1 MVSVSVFCPSCSATQ
16 GVVRNGKSTAG
27 HQRYLCSHCLKT
39 WQLTFTYT
47 ASQPGTHQKII
58 DMAMNG
64 VGCRATA
71 RIMGIGLNT
80 IFRHLKNSQAAAVT
94 SRIQPGS
101 DVIVCAEMDEQWGY
115 VGAKSR
121 QRWLFYAY
129 DRIRRTVV
137 AHVFGE
143 RTMATLERLLSLLSA
158 FEVVVWMTDGWPL
171 YESRLKEKLHVISK
185 RYTQRIV
192 RHNLNLRQH
201 LARLGRKSLSFSK
214 SVELHDKVIGH
225 YLNIKHYQ

>member
-1 MVSVSVFCPSCSATQ
+1 MRQILTRRLTLYAY
-16 GVVRNGKSTAG
+16 GKSTAG
-27 HQRYLCSHCLKT
+27 HQRYLCSHCRKT
-39 WQLTFTYT
+39 WQLTFTYA

-71 RIMGIGLNT
+71 RLMGVGLNT
-80 IFRHLKNSQAAAVT
+80 ILRHFKKLRPQSVT

-101 DVIVCAEMDEQWGY
+101 DIIVCAEMDEQWGY

-129 DRIRRTVV
+129 DRIRRAVV

-143 RTMATLERLLSLLSA
+143 RTIATLERLLNLLSV
-158 FEVVVWMTDGWPL
+158 FDVVLWMTDGWPM
-171 YESRLKEKLHVISK
+171 YESRLKGKLHVISK
-185 RYTQRIV
+185 RYTQRIE

>member
-1 MVSVSVFCPSCSATQ
+1 M
-16 GVVRNGKSTAG
+16 
-27 HQRYLCSHCLKT
+27 
-39 WQLTFTYT
+39 
-47 ASQPGTHQKII
+47 
-58 DMAMNG
+58 
-64 VGCRATA
+64 
-71 RIMGIGLNT
+71 
-80 IFRHLKNSQAAAVT
+80 VT

-143 RTMATLERLLSLLSA
+143 RTLATLERLLSLLSA
-158 FEVVVWMTDGWPL
+158 CIE
-171 YESRLKEKLHVISK
+171 
-185 RYTQRIV
+185 

>member
-1 MVSVSVFCPSCSATQ
+1 M
-16 GVVRNGKSTAG
+16 
-27 HQRYLCSHCLKT
+27 
-39 WQLTFTYT
+39 
-47 ASQPGTHQKII
+47 
-58 DMAMNG
+58 
-64 VGCRATA
+64 
-71 RIMGIGLNT
+71 
-80 IFRHLKNSQAAAVT
+80 
-94 SRIQPGS
+94 QPGS

-129 DRIRRTVV
+129 DSLRKTVV

-143 RTMATLERLLSLLSA
+143 RTMATLGRLMSLLSP
-158 FEVVVWMTDGWPL
+158 FDVVIWMTDGWPL
-171 YESRLKEKLHVISK
+171 YESRLKGKLHVISK
-185 RYTQRIV
+185 RYTQRIERHNLNLRQHLARLGKGKLHV
-192 RHNLNLRQH
+192 ISKRYTQRIERHNLNLRQH